1 LLQECID
8 SKHQFQMTNVFTE
21 AAMFEWAG
29 IDFGEEEVH

>member
-1 LLQECID
+1 
-8 SKHQFQMTNVFTE
+8 MTNVFTE